1 MEILP
6 ITVDTWRGRC
16 YINYIKEA
24 GEMTILEELRKRKKE
39 LKLTNQDLADLSGL
53 PLGTVQKV
61 MAGVTQSP
69 RYDTIKALE
78 KVLRLNRKNQKDRS
92 EKMDPKSSYFQAG
105 SVKEAGPAYGSA
117 AYESDGI
124 LRVRSGNREEWH
136 TYQDY
141 IALPEDRRV
150 ELIDGK
156 FYDMASPNSTHQII
170 IGQLHLQ
177 FTECVRNHPG
187 CMVLLSPMDVML
199 DEDEYTVVQPDLM
212 VFCNMKRLRKGR
224 VFGAPDLVVEVVSPG
239 SASRDHV
246 LKMAKYMGAGVREYW
261 IIDRKKGKVVVYYK
275 DPEKKEE
282 DASMQEGSNP
292 YAPPKDDAPE
302 IAIYGMEDEV
312 PVRISEGK
320 CRIQMAPI
328 TELLESLGDIG

>member
-1 MEILP
+1 M
-6 ITVDTWRGRC
+6 
-16 YINYIKEA
+16 
-24 GEMTILEELRKRKKE
+24 
-39 LKLTNQDLADLSGL
+39 LA
-53 PLGTVQKV
+53 
-61 MAGVTQSP
+61 
-69 RYDTIKALE
+69 
-78 KVLRLNRKNQKDRS
+78 
-92 EKMDPKSSYFQAG
+92 
-105 SVKEAGPAYGSA
+105 
-117 AYESDGI
+117 
-124 LRVRSGNREEWH
+124 
-136 TYQDY
+136 
-141 IALPEDRRV
+141 
-150 ELIDGK
+150 
-156 FYDMASPNSTHQII
+156 
-170 IGQLHLQ
+170 
-177 FTECVRNHPG
+177 
-187 CMVLLSPMDVML
+187 
-199 DEDEYTVVQPDLM
+199 EDEYTVVQPDLM

-302 IAIYGMEDEV
+302 IAIYGMEDEI
-312 PVRISEGK
+312 PVMISEGK